1 MEMGMDFKEF
11 QKIMNDIM
19 RDEAPREEKKC
30 KCECGGEC
38 ECPKEK
44 DKHMEDL
51 HKLIDDLMMELG
63 FHKVDEQRFHKVD
76 EQPRSQTPNM
86 TPKVKTIKC
95 CPVCYGGNLVQGMK
109 LYKKVADESV
119 VKFYEVPV
127 TYCPTCGRKLGE
139 DK

>member
-19 RDEAPREEKKC
+19 RDEALKEEKKC

-44 DKHMEDL
+44 GEHMEDLHMEDL
-51 HKLIDDLMMELG
+51 HKLVDELMMELG
-63 FHKVDEQRFHKVD
+63 FHRVD
-76 EQPRSQTPNM
+76 EQPRPQ
-86 TPKVKTIKC
+86 KVNVAQEAKTIRA
-95 CPVCYGGNLVQGMK
+95 CPQCLGGNLVRGMK
-109 LYKKVADESV
+109 LYRKVAEKDAI
-119 VKFYEVPV
+119 KFYEIPV
-127 TYCPTCGRKLGE
+127 VYCPTCGRKLGE